1 MRYIE
6 IAIPSVSMSGP
17 PSPSVDSASHI
28 LQIPISNK
36 HQFRIVDVEA
46 QKAEVRKQA
55 LQLCKN
61 ALVHISHCR
70 DASCQMEMCTR
81 MKNLL
86 IHCQVCRRT
95 KNSDMKCPTCYQIS
109 IVCQNHTK
117 QCTVTSN
124 CPVYLCDFLKKNLH
138 RTEQAAQGKKPNPP
152 QIQPNNQLIL
162 AVKTICETLESPQL
176 TAGDQQ
182 RIIQIMSSHPQ
193 LAEIFNSQR
202 NFLQLQLNQNKGDL
216 SDLHRQKMSNQI
228 HQIDRIF
235 SVLEVGSQPAKTTHS
250 VPAIKSSL
258 LRSLCA
264 RPTLDI
270 VAMSQCLQLAS
281 DKTVDVL
288 SSNSTGFPPLSLLLR
303 YNQSKSLIPCLK
315 SLLRRNDINLEQMCL
330 FGHNALTLVCR
341 YNSTEHLITCVKLLI
356 QRGVNNNKTENTKKN
371 ALLLVCEFYRGEKM
385 MALIQLLLD
394 NGAYVLQENKLGDN
408 ALTVICRYYKRE
420 NLTDL
425 IRLLLSRGVKVNCI
439 NSRKQTAIHSLCQH
453 YPGPDLLPIL
463 KLLVEKGIDAS
474 VEDENKETAL
484 NLLCRCYRHCN
495 LLEIIR
501 FLVIDCGVNVNKVHG
516 DLSHSVLVI
525 VCYYKTLADGLM
537 DIVRFF
543 ILQGIDVAATD
554 AAGRN
559 VLHILFSV
567 CKGPKLAEVLRILL
581 KGTQVDVQAVD
592 HFGLKPLDVFR
603 Q

>member
-1 MRYIE
+1 
-6 IAIPSVSMSGP
+6 
-17 PSPSVDSASHI
+17 
-28 LQIPISNK
+28 
-36 HQFRIVDVEA
+36 
-46 QKAEVRKQA
+46 
-55 LQLCKN
+55 
-61 ALVHISHCR
+61 
-70 DASCQMEMCTR
+70 
-81 MKNLL
+81 
-86 IHCQVCRRT
+86 
-95 KNSDMKCPTCYQIS
+95 
-109 IVCQNHTK
+109 
-117 QCTVTSN
+117 
-124 CPVYLCDFLKKNLH
+124 
-138 RTEQAAQGKKPNPP
+138 
-152 QIQPNNQLIL
+152 
-162 AVKTICETLESPQL
+162 
-176 TAGDQQ
+176 
-182 RIIQIMSSHPQ
+182 
-193 LAEIFNSQR
+193 
-202 NFLQLQLNQNKGDL
+202 
-216 SDLHRQKMSNQI
+216 
-228 HQIDRIF
+228 
-235 SVLEVGSQPAKTTHS
+235 
-250 VPAIKSSL
+250 
-258 LRSLCA
+258 
-264 RPTLDI
+264 
-270 VAMSQCLQLAS
+270 
-281 DKTVDVL
+281 
-288 SSNSTGFPPLSLLLR
+288 
-303 YNQSKSLIPCLK
+303 
-315 SLLRRNDINLEQMCL
+315 
-330 FGHNALTLVCR
+330 
-341 YNSTEHLITCVKLLI
+341 
-356 QRGVNNNKTENTKKN
+356 
-371 ALLLVCEFYRGEKM
+371 

-408 ALTVICRYYKRE
+408 ALTVICRYYKRD
-420 NLTDL
+420 NLIDL